1 MFAQTKCIPFVF
13 FLLSLTVVRKVQA
26 KSLSC
31 PGDCSGQGLC
41 NADNT
46 RCDCFSGYTGH
57 DCGLR
62 TCPQGLQWL
71 GYAAGNEDLHATMA
85 ECSNAGDCDRSSGYC
100 KCAAPYSGNACQIIG
115 CPPYGQIDCKGNGK
129 CMSLKDVGP
138 HKDDLQFTETATY
151 NLWDA
156 ERIFGCVCDYG
167 YQGHDCSERTCAWGD
182 DPLDRVY
189 QDLSVTSSRPIEE
202 VQTYT
207 CAGTSGTV
215 VMKIFGFVTTSIAFN
230 ANAATVKA
238 ALEAIPAIIGVN
250 VGYNTGSA
258 LCAANGGPGIVSTF
272 TWTHLPG
279 DVPTLTFPTNGPS
292 IGITSSSTSLLTRE
306 ECSGRGK
313 CSRSG
318 DTAGLCVCESVVGL
332 FKSSDGTSAGLA
344 GGTGDCGVITTS
356 PSTCTYGSSA
366 STLTVCSGHGKSKT
380 TTRKKLLFQ
389 TERTER
395 TERIER
401 IERTNIFLLF
411 YFSVVLFFCS
421 LSLFSL
427 AFSLFFLPSTL
438 PTLLYNFPGTCNT
451 AAFGASGH
459 KKCDCDENYQG
470 YDCGERM
477 CPKGKSWWSDPTATN
492 VAHAWTEC
500 SGRGTCDRSTGVCK
514 CDSGATGAS
523 CSRTECPYVSS
534 SSATIECNGRGRCMT
549 TKTFNTYREV
559 NGIDSALTYGADPG
573 AMDTWD
579 ADSFQQCLCDDNRY
593 VNNQYSWVGIDC
605 AFRTCPRGDDPETA
619 TSASGYHLKE
629 IQKITC
635 IATGGT
641 FTLGFRDLT
650 TVAIDFDAN
659 ANGTNTTMAGT
670 GTVTYGSATLVTTSD
685 LSSKFVA
692 GDFVILVHNTDS
704 SQVRQY
710 TVASDSSSTIVMTEP
725 IGMTSGT
732 FYTILKVTTSIES
745 ALEALTVIDDVSVNI
760 ESGAAICTEKRAVS
774 QSVAANAV
782 QTTITHAAFSRALVV
797 GEVVT
802 VSGHLLSSG
811 TAAAKTANLAMNQV
825 YEVKTVTSTTITILT
840 GSGMTAATYNA
851 GTIIVSLP
859 EAREFALFSLLIYC
873 DFFSNFF
880 DVSFKFFA
888 HTCFIFFSTCFFS
901 H

>member
-1 MFAQTKCIPFVF
+1 
-13 FLLSLTVVRKVQA
+13 
-26 KSLSC
+26 
-31 PGDCSGQGLC
+31 
-41 NADNT
+41 
-46 RCDCFSGYTGH
+46 
-57 DCGLR
+57 LR

-85 ECSNAGDCDRSSGYC
+85 ECSNAGDCDRSNGYC

-129 CMSLKDVGP
+129 CMSLKEVGP

-332 FKSSDGTSAGLA
+332 FKSSDGTSVGLA
-344 GGTGDCGVITTS
+344 GGTGDCGSITTS

-366 STLTVCSGHGKSKT
+366 STLTVCSGH
-380 TTRKKLLFQ
+380 
-389 TERTER
+389 
-395 TERIER
+395 
-401 IERTNIFLLF
+401 
-411 YFSVVLFFCS
+411 
-421 LSLFSL
+421 
-427 AFSLFFLPSTL
+427 
-438 PTLLYNFPGTCNT
+438 GTCNT

-802 VSGHLLSSG
+802 VSGHTG
-811 TAAAKTANLAMNQV
+811 NAANLAMNQV

-859 EAREFALFSLLIYC
+859 EAPIEITFNTEHGDVPNIILTAGSLTGTGAGLTLVNFQVGSTESAECSNHGTCDRGTGLCKCDPGWTSSDGMGKYGTKGDCGSLISSASC
-873 DFFSNFF
+873 QSQFC
-880 DVSFKFFA
+880 A
-888 HTCFIFFSTCFFS
+888 ATTRL
-901 H
+901 

>member
-1 MFAQTKCIPFVF
+1 
-13 FLLSLTVVRKVQA
+13 
-26 KSLSC
+26 
-31 PGDCSGQGLC
+31 
-41 NADNT
+41 
-46 RCDCFSGYTGH
+46 
-57 DCGLR
+57 
-62 TCPQGLQWL
+62 
-71 GYAAGNEDLHATMA
+71 
-85 ECSNAGDCDRSSGYC
+85 
-100 KCAAPYSGNACQIIG
+100 
-115 CPPYGQIDCKGNGK
+115 
-129 CMSLKDVGP
+129 
-138 HKDDLQFTETATY
+138 
-151 NLWDA
+151 
-156 ERIFGCVCDYG
+156 
-167 YQGHDCSERTCAWGD
+167 
-182 DPLDRVY
+182 
-189 QDLSVTSSRPIEE
+189 
-202 VQTYT
+202 
-207 CAGTSGTV
+207 
-215 VMKIFGFVTTSIAFN
+215 
-230 ANAATVKA
+230 
-238 ALEAIPAIIGVN
+238 
-250 VGYNTGSA
+250 
-258 LCAANGGPGIVSTF
+258 
-272 TWTHLPG
+272 
-279 DVPTLTFPTNGPS
+279 
-292 IGITSSSTSLLTRE
+292 
-306 ECSGRGK
+306 
-313 CSRSG
+313 
-318 DTAGLCVCESVVGL
+318 
-332 FKSSDGTSAGLA
+332 
-344 GGTGDCGVITTS
+344 
-356 PSTCTYGSSA
+356 
-366 STLTVCSGHGKSKT
+366 
-380 TTRKKLLFQ
+380 
-389 TERTER
+389 
-395 TERIER
+395 
-401 IERTNIFLLF
+401 
-411 YFSVVLFFCS
+411 
-421 LSLFSL
+421 
-427 AFSLFFLPSTL
+427 
-438 PTLLYNFPGTCNT
+438 
-451 AAFGASGH
+451 
-459 KKCDCDENYQG
+459 
-470 YDCGERM
+470 M

-534 SSATIECNGRGRCMT
+534 SSAEIECNGRGRCMT

-692 GDFVILVHNTDS
+692 GDFVILVHNTDL

-732 FYTILKVTTSIES
+732 LYTILKVTTSIES

-760 ESGAAICTEKRAVS
+760 ESGAAICTEKQAVS

-811 TAAAKTANLAMNQV
+811 TDAAKAANLAMNQV

-840 GSGMTAATYNA
+840 GSGMTAGTYTA

-880 DVSFKFFA
+880 DIPF
-888 HTCFIFFSTCFFS
+888 
-901 H
+901 